1 MKTRMQGIS
10 IWVANGSIELKEN
23 WANEYLSSFK
33 VASYVTNEGDDE
45 EEQEAENTD
54 PAYLEKLL
62 RHYHEQ
68 QQEDLAL
75 TKSKRVR
82 KQVMKFGIICTK
94 NSRLIFIL
102 FLTKSQLQRWRWR
115 ARRYL
120 LARKRVGLQLRFY
133 RTIGDGDKE
142 DYDFDDR
149 GDELGRGRLR
159 KGTERRGEKDL
170 SFASFSRQS
179 YWQHEGKL
187 LLFTILL

>member
-10 IWVANGSIELKEN
+10 IGVANGSIELKEN

-94 NSRLIFIL
+94 NSRLISIF
-102 FLTKSQLQRWRWR
+102 FLLKINYNDGVDGRNNTSWQENVSEYNSDFTGASGMTTKKIEEMSLVVDAF
-115 ARRYL
+115 ARVPSVAVKKICPPL
-120 LARKRVGLQLRFY
+120 LARVGGNMKVNYYFSRFY
-133 RTIGDGDKE
+133 CRYT
-142 DYDFDDR
+142 
-149 GDELGRGRLR
+149 
-159 KGTERRGEKDL
+159 
-170 SFASFSRQS
+170 
-179 YWQHEGKL
+179 
-187 LLFTILL
+187 